1 MRNMKRQQGTTAIGW
16 LIILGIIGFF
26 VTLALKLTPVYLEN
40 YNIIT
45 SLKSME
51 KTPGLYQKSTGSI
64 RTLLQTKLD
73 INDVKS
79 VGRKDLQVVKR
90 EGTVFIDIEYSVVV
104 PFAGAISIL
113 ADFHETA
120 EVKN

>member
-1 MRNMKRQQGTTAIGW
+1 MKNMKRQQGVTAIGW

-26 VTLALKLTPVYLEN
+26 VALALKLAPVYIEN

-51 KTPGLYQKSTGSI
+51 KTSGLYQKSTGSI
-64 RTLLQTKLD
+64 RTLLWTKLD

-79 VGRKDLQVVKR
+79 ISRKDVEVIKR
-90 EGTVFIDIEYSVVV
+90 EGTVFIDIEYSVSI

-113 ADFHETA
+113 AEFHESA